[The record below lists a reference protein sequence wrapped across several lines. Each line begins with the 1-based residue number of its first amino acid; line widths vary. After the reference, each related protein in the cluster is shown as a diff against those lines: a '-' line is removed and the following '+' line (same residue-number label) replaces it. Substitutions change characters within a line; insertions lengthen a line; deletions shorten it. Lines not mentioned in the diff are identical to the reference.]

1 MRASKATM
9 TSRRNVLIGFGATAA
24 GSGVLMGTGAFTQV
38 RADRDLSV
46 HVADDDEGV
55 IELTE
60 GDVESATVD
69 GSGSAI
75 SFDLEDGE
83 LGDASGVNA
92 DAEISIGEIDGAIDE
107 TDGITS
113 SAFDIRVDNDTNEI
127 QEQLNLIIEIEEMH
141 GHDLYLHLDE
151 EGEDEKIVQDDGSET
166 YNISDNEELDLG
178 AAFGIKTDDSD
189 EDIDT
194 DVTLALER
202 ENPTGT

>member
-113 SAFDIRVDNDTNEI
+113 SAFDIRVDNDNNEI
-127 QEQLNLIIEIEEMH
+127 SNQLNLIIEVENQST
-141 GHDLYLHLDE
+141 HDIYLHLD
-151 EGEDEKIVQDDGSET
+151 DGSDQDVVEDNGSNM
-166 YNISDNEELDLG
+166 YEVSDNEELDLG

-189 EDIDT
+189 ADVDT
-194 DVTLALER
+194 DITLTLER